1 MAHNGFKVFDSDMHV
16 QEPPDLWTRYID
28 PKFKDQ
34 APLGTTNYLGDQDLI
49 HEGKIISRFKV
60 QAPHQGE
67 LTEWFTDHYERR
79 KIYEDF
85 DRRNWVAETQIEAMD
100 AEGIDVA
107 VLFPTRGL
115 FAHAKEYDDD
125 ELAAAVSRAYNDWL
139 ADFCAHDPERMY
151 GAGMV
156 PAQSVPAAVA
166 EARRVKQEL
175 GFKSIFLR
183 PNPVRGRNWHNPV
196 YDPLWAECEKLGL
209 AVGFHEGTPCELP
222 VAMGDRFDGVH
233 EDLWVTDHV
242 AAHPIEQMYACL
254 SFIMGGVCERF
265 PGLRIAFLEGNCSW
279 VPFWLWRMEEHYEV
293 RTHIL
298 KAKLP
303 LTPTEYF
310 KRQCYVGVEADEEPG
325 KYTLDWLGD
334 SNVVFS
340 TDFPH
345 PDSKFPGSVKA
356 LVEQPFPE
364 ASMRKILW
372 DNCCALYDIE

>member
-34 APLGTTNYLGDQDLI
+34 APLGTTNYLGDQDLT

-139 ADFCAHDPERMY
+139 ADFCAHNPERMY

-156 PAQSVPAAVA
+156 PAQNVPAAVA

-233 EDLWVTDHV
+233 EDLWVTEHV

>member
-85 DRRNWVAETQIEAMD
+85 DRRDWVAETQIEAMD
-100 AEGIDVA
+100 AEGIDIA

-139 ADFCAHDPERMY
+139 ADFCAHNPERMF

-166 EARRVKQEL
+166 EVRRVKQEL

-233 EDLWVTDHV
+233 EDLWVTEHV

-298 KAKLP
+298 KAQLP

>member
-1 MAHNGFKVFDSDMHV
+1 MAHKGFKVFDSDMHV
-16 QEPPDLWTRYID
+16 QEPPDLWTRYIE

-34 APLGTTNYLGDQDLI
+34 APVGTTNYLGDQDLR
-49 HEGKIISRFKV
+49 HEGTIISRLKV

-67 LTEWFTDHYERR
+67 MTEWFTDHHGRR
-79 KIYEDF
+79 EIYEDF
-85 DRRNWVAETQIEAMD
+85 ERRAWTPDTQIEAMD

-115 FAHAKEYDDD
+115 FAHAREYDDD
-125 ELAAAVSRAYNDWL
+125 EFAAAVSRAYNDWL
-139 ADFCAHDPERMY
+139 AEFCAHDPSRMY
-151 GAGMV
+151 GAAMV
-156 PAQSVPAAVA
+156 PAQCVPAAVA
-166 EARRVKQEL
+166 EARRAKHEF

-183 PNPVRGRNWHNPV
+183 PNPVRGRNWHHPV

-222 VAMGDRFDGVH
+222 VAIGERFDGVH
-233 EDLWVTDHV
+233 EDLWVTEHV

-265 PGLRIAFLEGNCSW
+265 PGLRVAFLEGNCSW

-293 RTHIL
+293 RTHVL
-298 KAKLP
+298 KEKLP
-303 LTPTEYF
+303 LNPTEYF
-310 KRQCYVGVEADEEPG
+310 KRQCYVGVEADEEPA

-334 SNVVFS
+334 SNIVFS

-345 PDSKFPGSVKA
+345 PDSKFPSAVKA
-356 LVEQPFPE
+356 LVEQPFAE

-372 DNCCALYDIE
+372 DNCCTLYDIK

>member
-34 APLGTTNYLGDQDLI
+34 APVGTSNYLGDQDLI

-85 DRRNWVAETQIEAMD
+85 DRRAWGPETQIEAMD
-100 AEGIDVA
+100 TEGIDVA

-125 ELAAAVSRAYNDWL
+125 ALAAAISRAYNNWL
-139 ADFCAHDPERMY
+139 ADFCAHEPQRMY
-151 GAGMV
+151 GSAMV
-156 PAQSVPAAVA
+156 PAQSVPAAVD
-166 EARRVKQEL
+166 EARRAKQEL

-233 EDLWVTDHV
+233 VDLWVTEHV

-265 PGLRIAFLEGNCSW
+265 PALRIAFLEGNCSW

-298 KAKLP
+298 KGKLP

-334 SNVVFS
+334 TNIVFS

-345 PDSKFPGSVKA
+345 PDSKFPDSVKA

-364 ASMRKILW
+364 TSMRKILW
-372 DNCCALYDIE
+372 DNCSALYDIE

>member
-85 DRRNWVAETQIEAMD
+85 DRRDWVAETQIEAMD

-125 ELAAAVSRAYNDWL
+125 EFAAAVSRAYNDWL

-151 GAGMV
+151 GAAMV
-156 PAQSVPAAVA
+156 PAQNVPAAVA
-166 EARRVKQEL
+166 E
-175 GFKSIFLR
+175 
-183 PNPVRGRNWHNPV
+183 
-196 YDPLWAECEKLGL
+196 
-209 AVGFHEGTPCELP
+209 
-222 VAMGDRFDGVH
+222 
-233 EDLWVTDHV
+233 
-242 AAHPIEQMYACL
+242 
-254 SFIMGGVCERF
+254 
-265 PGLRIAFLEGNCSW
+265 
-279 VPFWLWRMEEHYEV
+279 
-293 RTHIL
+293 
-298 KAKLP
+298 LP